1 MRVVGIIRQK
11 ETINDAKTFRDV
23 IAFNHRP

>member
-1 MRVVGIIRQK
+1 VVGIIRQK